1 MSCRTMALGVRNWDD
16 KADKEELWNLL
27 SLNVKIIILITFTNQ
42 A

>member
-1 MSCRTMALGVRNWDD
+1 MALSVRNWDD